1 MKQSEASVSFVAA
14 SMLIA
19 SAHAADVHDWYALK
33 TKAGTYVYDTATIE
47 IVEGTRT
54 KSVSISDGSQD
65 ILYFINCRTNRGA
78 FVGTISDNVWEMA
91 EGGAEP
97 FGPSWAAVPK
107 TGSMKVAADV
117 ACLRRVPRSVH
128 VDSKQAALDILK
140 TLPN

>member
-1 MKQSEASVSFVAA
+1 MNQSEISVSFVAA

-19 SAHAADVHDWYALK
+19 SAHAAEVHDWYVLK
-33 TKAGTYVYDTATIE
+33 TKAGAYIYDTAAIE

-65 ILYFINCRTNRGA
+65 ILYFIDCRTNRGA
-78 FVGTISDNVWEMA
+78 FVGAISDDTLQMA

-97 FGPSWAAVPK
+97 FGPGWAAVPS
-107 TGSMKVAADV
+107 TGSMKIAADV
-117 ACLRRVPRSVH
+117 ACLRRVPHSIH
-128 VDSKQAALDILK
+128 ADSKQAALNILK